1 MLIEEEQRR
10 HSLNLLEPDFAE
22 NIFNREGSKNPIKRT
37 TTIPLIFNRQ
47 EGNNNKDQKY
57 DELNQDFL
65 SEYDALNLDFNL
77 DEETKINEK
86 ENGKLEVL
94 NREFIWQNGEDE
106 QQIVQEFPP
115 KEWWD
120 GEEIVFPRRHHRS
133 TPPKKYPKPIDGSIN
148 INNEDY
154 QRQADEQPLEAIDR
168 DKLLI
173 IPKLIPSRATLPPT
187 IITTTAKIK
196 IPLKIGDSK
205 IATLPPTI
213 ITTTAKI
220 KIPLK
225 IGDSK
230 IRNSPS
236 SPPPPFAKKL
246 PKTPI
251 EQQQKQPKQKE
262 EFQKDLPNLLISS
275 PLKTN
280 NLFEQVLNVGG
291 INGEENT
298 KTEQQPKTFNN
309 IEEKQQQN
317 NVFKNKNNS
326 LLQHLLPNGF
336 IHIATLNSPPPKIGQ
351 SQIILLDGQKYLI
364 EKTVNSLSQFN
375 GKQQQTINE
384 NNNNRRPESE
394 QLPILI
400 SFPPPLLIDK
410 ADGDSSNQQ
419 SKTLQQL
426 QSPQQLNNKNNFPN
440 NLKTNSFDPKTLRI
454 ANSAVSS
461 NVFIPL
467 LDQQQ
472 QQQTSPF
479 IKKENNKRISN
490 SKSDVLATNLGAALS
505 QIFGNFSIDSNAKP
519 AKDFKQ
525 LE

>member
-47 EGNNNKDQKY
+47 EGNNNKDQKKSKESTTTTKKSPPKKRQIKHRFVRSPPTEY

-120 GEEIVFPRRHHRS
+120 GEEIGDDFGEKENGTKKKRRHHRS

-148 INNEDY
+148 IHNEDY

-187 IITTTAKIK
+187 IITTT
-196 IPLKIGDSK
+196 P
-205 IATLPPTI
+205 
-213 ITTTAKI
+213 KI

-251 EQQQKQPKQKE
+251 EQQQKLPKQKE

-275 PLKTN
+275 SLKPN
-280 NLFEQVLNVGG
+280 NLVGNKKEENIEYLINFQRTLNKTKKSKNKQNKKSEQVLNVGG
-291 INGEENT
+291 INGEENS
-298 KTEQQPKTFNN
+298 KTEQPKIFNN
-309 IEEKQQQN
+309 VEEKQQQN
-317 NVFKNKNNS
+317 NVFKNNYFFGNVISLRLNNVSPSTNNS
-326 LLQHLLPNGF
+326 LPQHLLPNGF

-351 SQIILLDGQKYLI
+351 SQIIVLDGQKYLV

-375 GKQQQTINE
+375 GNQQTINE
-384 NNNNRRPESE
+384 NNKRPESE

-410 ADGDSSNQQ
+410 AVGSGGVQ
-419 SKTLQQL
+419 QQL
-426 QSPQQLNNKNNFPN
+426 QGRFLQPTIKN
-440 NLKTNSFDPKTLRI
+440 T
-454 ANSAVSS
+454 SS
-461 NVFIPL
+461 T
-467 LDQQQ
+467 
-472 QQQTSPF
+472 TSITPTPTT
-479 IKKENNKRISN
+479 IK
-490 SKSDVLATNLGAALS
+490 
-505 QIFGNFSIDSNAKP
+505 
-519 AKDFKQ
+519 
-525 LE
+525 

>member
-1 MLIEEEQRR
+1 MSIILFF
-10 HSLNLLEPDFAE
+10 HLPLNFPC
-22 NIFNREGSKNPIKRT
+22 KIK
-37 TTIPLIFNRQ
+37 IILFY
-47 EGNNNKDQKY
+47 QK
-57 DELNQDFL
+57 
-65 SEYDALNLDFNL
+65 
-77 DEETKINEK
+77 
-86 ENGKLEVL
+86 
-94 NREFIWQNGEDE
+94 
-106 QQIVQEFPP
+106 
-115 KEWWD
+115 
-120 GEEIVFPRRHHRS
+120 RRHHRS
-133 TPPKKYPKPIDGSIN
+133 TPPKKYPKPIDGSIS

-187 IITTTAKIK
+187 IITTT
-196 IPLKIGDSK
+196 
-205 IATLPPTI
+205 
-213 ITTTAKI
+213 TAKI

-251 EQQQKQPKQKE
+251 EQQHKQPKQKE

-275 PLKTN
+275 SLKTN
-280 NLFEQVLNVGG
+280 NLLENKKEENIKYLIKSQQTSNKTKKLKNKQNNKFEQVLNVGG

-298 KTEQQPKTFNN
+298 KTEQHKTFNN
-309 IEEKQQQN
+309 VEEKQQQN
-317 NVFKNKNNS
+317 NVFRNKYVLLKNNS
-326 LLQHLLPNGF
+326 LPQHLLPNGF

-351 SQIILLDGQKYLI
+351 SQIILLDGQKYLV
-364 EKTVNSLSQFN
+364 EKTVSLSQFN
-375 GKQQQTINE
+375 GRQQQTINE

-410 ADGDSSNQQ
+410 AVGGGGVQQQLQDPNQQ

-426 QSPQQLNNKNNFPN
+426 QSPQQPQQLNNKNNFPN
-440 NLKTNSFDPKTLRI
+440 NLKINSFDPKTLRI

-461 NVFIPL
+461 NVFIPIS
-467 LDQQQ
+467 DQQQ
-472 QQQTSPF
+472 QPSPF

-525 LE
+525 WERN